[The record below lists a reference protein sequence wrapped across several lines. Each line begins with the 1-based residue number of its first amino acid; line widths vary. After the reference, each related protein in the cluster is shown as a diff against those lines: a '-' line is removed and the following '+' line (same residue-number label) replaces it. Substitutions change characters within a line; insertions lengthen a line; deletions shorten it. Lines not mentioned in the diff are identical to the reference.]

1 MYCHVLMNHRQL
13 TVYYAIMQPE
23 NGSMFWRSCSFH
35 PTRVLIVLMLREH
48 TEVTSSRKEE
58 EMI

>member
-1 MYCHVLMNHRQL
+1 MNHRL
-13 TVYYAIMQPE
+13 AVYYAIIIQPK
-23 NGSMFWRSCSFH
+23 NGSLFWRSCSFYL
-35 PTRVLIVLMLREH
+35 TRVLIVLMLREH